1 MGILSLASGKSLD
14 RGYHYFIYQKVLS
27 FSQKDENCYCGTVSG
42 SNHSEYEVE
51 VNIAHPRKSHCN
63 CPHAEGRRI
72 ICKHIVALYFTVFPE
87 EAEEYIREMEALWQ
101 QAEEIHEYREERIM
115 ECIRNLDRME
125 LEEALSSFLLSG
137 PDWQMDEFLNIYDP
151 DGFTDWDDAFGDDY
165 DDDDDEEDYF
175 CDTNDED

>member
-14 RGYHYFIYQKVLS
+14 RGYQYFIDQKVLS

-63 CPHAEGRRI
+63 CQ
-72 ICKHIVALYFTVFPE
+72 HIVALYFTVFPE

-101 QAEEIHEYREERIM
+101 QAEEIQEYREERIM